1 MHMGHHLCWPLYKS
15 EPKQSLHLTFHRLWP
30 NKFLVIIS
38 ATTFGGLGNKQ
49 WIYLIWLQWDL
60 NCSCKHS
67 DSLLTSRGLWD
78 IIYKITRLLSK
89 SWASSLH
96 YTTPKHMDVIEKV
109 WKNQGNQRVDTD
121 HYLEYTFSLKIMRC
135 YWHSHLR

>member
-60 NCSCKHS
+60 NWALVSIVILYWLAEVCET
-67 DSLLTSRGLWD
+67 LF
-78 IIYKITRLLSK
+78 IRLHD
-89 SWASSLH
+89 SWANPGPRPCITQLQNTWMSLRRFG
-96 YTTPKHMDVIEKV
+96 TTKV
-109 WKNQGNQRVDTD
+109 TKGLALIIIWNTRSASK
-121 HYLEYTFSLKIMRC
+121 
-135 YWHSHLR
+135 